1 MTLLR
6 KILLALAGASLTA
19 CSPTAAP
26 PATAP
31 SAGAA
36 LRGHPALWKLA
47 DADTTIWLFGT
58 IHALPP
64 GYQWRDA
71 TIDRALAE
79 SDGLV
84 IEAVLDRKDPAK
96 AMALITRLGVTPGLP
111 PLVERVPADKRPALA
126 ALIAR
131 SKLPA
136 RLLDG
141 METWSGALMLM
152 PVVLGDLGVA
162 GGTGVEEQL
171 EEQFAKAGKPITGLE
186 TAEQQ
191 LGVLDGLPETAQR
204 DFLGTL
210 ADDSGN
216 DRNEFEK
223 MLAAWSRG
231 DEAGIAASFDTEL
244 KDSAPLREALL
255 TRRNAAWVEWLKA
268 RLEQPGTIFVA
279 VGAGHLAGKQSV
291 VRMLAAQGLKVE
303 RVQ

>member
-1 MTLLR
+1 MMLLR
-6 KILLALAGASLTA
+6 KILLAFVGGSLAA
-19 CSPTAAP
+19 CSPAAP
-26 PATAP
+26 PKAEAP
-31 SAGAA
+31 PQG
-36 LRGHPALWKLA
+36 RPALWKLA

-71 TIDRALAE
+71 TIDKALAE

-84 IEAVLDRKDPAK
+84 VEALLDRKDPAQ
-96 AMALITRLGVTPGLP
+96 AAALINKLGVTPGLP
-111 PLVERVPADKRPALA
+111 PLLERVAPAKRAALA

-136 RLLDG
+136 QLLDG

-171 EEQFAKAGKPITGLE
+171 EDQFAKAGKPIEGLE

-191 LGVLDGLPETAQR
+191 LGVLDGLPEAAQR

-210 ADDSGN
+210 ADDAGK
-216 DRNEFEK
+216 DRAEFDK

-231 DEAGIAASFDTEL
+231 DEQGIAASFDTEL

-268 RLEQPGTIFVA
+268 RLDRPGTVFVA
-279 VGAGHLAGKQSV
+279 VGAGHLAGRESV
-291 VRMLAAQGLKVE
+291 VRMLEAKGFKVE

>member
-1 MTLLR
+1 MLR
-6 KILLALAGASLTA
+6 KILLAF
-19 CSPTAAP
+19 
-26 PATAP
+26 
-31 SAGAA
+31 AGAA
-36 LRGHPALWKLA
+36 LAACSPISAPATAEATPQGHPALWKLA

-71 TIDRALAE
+71 VIDKALAE
-79 SDGLV
+79 SDALV
-84 IEAVLDRKDPAK
+84 VEAVLDRKDPAK
-96 AMALITRLGVTPGLP
+96 AMALITRLGMTPGLP
-111 PLVERVPADKRPALA
+111 PLVERVSTDKRPALA

-136 RLLDG
+136 PLLDG

-162 GGTGVEEQL
+162 GGAGVEEQL
-171 EEQFAKAGKPITGLE
+171 EEQFAKAGKPIEGLE

-191 LGVLDGLPETAQR
+191 LGVLDGLPEAAQR

-210 ADDSGN
+210 AEDSGK
-216 DRNEFEK
+216 DRDEFEK
-223 MLAAWSRG
+223 MLAAWSTG
-231 DEAGIAASFDTEL
+231 DEKGIAASFDTEL

-255 TRRNAAWVEWLKA
+255 TRRNAAWVEWLKT
-268 RLEQPGTIFVA
+268 RLDRPGTVFVA
-279 VGAGHLAGKQSV
+279 VGAGHLAGRESV
-291 VRMLAAQGLKVE
+291 VRMLEAQGLKVE